1 MESLFVLCAA
11 DGFFSA
17 ALVMVMLREH
27 RIYLNF
33 SSSVSIATHECPNAR
48 ISFGT
53 GAAYL
58 KMHYRFCVCVLG
70 LKKKKKKSMQ
80 V

>member
-48 ISFGT
+48 ISS
-53 GAAYL
+53 AQ
-58 KMHYRFCVCVLG
+58 G
-70 LKKKKKKSMQ
+70 LLT
-80 V
+80 